1 MSPFLCL
8 LANGDSCHS
17 LMSLKGDIYPDDKS
31 VINIQGIDV
40 LGFSDRRARA
50 AARQAS
56 VSEK

>member
-1 MSPFLCL
+1 
-8 LANGDSCHS
+8 
-17 LMSLKGDIYPDDKS
+17 MSLKGDIYPDDKS
-31 VINIQGIDV
+31 VINFQGVDV

>member
-8 LANGDSCHS
+8 LANGDSCLS

-31 VINIQGIDV
+31 AINIQGIDV